1 MENPA
6 GNGKIEGMPAEHHKL
21 GKLLFCWVTP
31 SSTKALNLVLILL
44 LVLTILATA
53 YLVLT
58 GSTKGS
64 TLAAPWT
71 VFILY
76 SAIWACARTPSGTPC
91 AVYTEGITDNSK
103 TIFFS
108 TCKVALEA
116 TRHLTRVA
124 SPEGA
129 VETGS
134 SYEVRVFDGEL
145 DFTIKGWG
153 EEYRHYYLWFRDYLV
168 PRHLERDR
176 KKLEAGESLTVGQFK
191 INKESVSHPEEG
203 TASWQE
209 CSDFQL
215 KEGEIIIKNMH
226 IPLFVGGAH
235 VLLELLAEKKAD

>member
-1 MENPA
+1 MENPK
-6 GNGKIEGMPAEHHKL
+6 GNGKIEGMPADHHKL

-31 SSTKALNLVLILL
+31 SSTKALNSVLILL
-44 LVLTILATA
+44 LVLAIAATG
-53 YLVLT
+53 YLGMT
-58 GSTKGS
+58 GSLRMG
-64 TLAAPWT
+64 TLAAPWA

-76 SAIWACARTPSGTPC
+76 LAIWACARTPSGTPC
-91 AVYTEGITDNSK
+91 AVYTEGITDNTK

-129 VETGS
+129 FETGS
-134 SYEVRVFDGEL
+134 SYEVRIFEGEF

-153 EEYRHYYLWFRDYLV
+153 EEYHSYYLWFRDYLV

-176 KKLEAGESLTVGQFK
+176 TKLEAGETLTVGQFK
-191 INKESVSHPEEG
+191 INKEFISHPEDG
-203 TASWQE
+203 SVPWKE
-209 CSDFQL
+209 CSNFQL
-215 KEGEIIIKNMH
+215 KEGEIIIKNLH

-235 VLLELLAEKKAD
+235 VLLELLAEKKTS